1 MSLWLIP
8 VERANDGDL
17 SESMQRAF
25 AFAMR
30 PAELTAEQRE
40 RLRRRILERARD
52 QTSEGTRTLRA
63 TEGEWI
69 EIRPFV
75 EVRELCRDDAS
86 GMHTS
91 LVRIRPG
98 GVIPAHR
105 HERDEEC
112 IVLEGEFEIGSHK
125 LCAGDVHIA
134 AAGSWHEQVT
144 SRNGALVLLRGEYP
158 LPSPVDEVLS

>member
-1 MSLWLIP
+1 VSLWLIP
-8 VERANDGDL
+8 HTRLGDGDL
-17 SESMQRAF
+17 QRAF
-25 AFAMR
+25 ASAVR
-30 PAELTAEQRE
+30 PVELSSKQRE
-40 RLRRRILERARD
+40 RLRRRVLERARD

-105 HERDEEC
+105 HEREEEC
-112 IVLEGEFEIGSHK
+112 IVLEGEFQIGAHK
-125 LCAGDVHIA
+125 LTAGDVHIA
-134 AAGSWHEQVT
+134 AAGSWHEQVS
-144 SRNGALVLLRGEYP
+144 SRNGVLILLRGEHP
-158 LPSPVDEVLS
+158 LPSPVE